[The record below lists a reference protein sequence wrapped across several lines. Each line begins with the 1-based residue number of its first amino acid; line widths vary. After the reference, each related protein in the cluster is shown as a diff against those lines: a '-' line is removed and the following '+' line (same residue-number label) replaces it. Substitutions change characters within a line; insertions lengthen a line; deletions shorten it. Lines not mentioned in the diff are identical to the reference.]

1 VLAALLPLIVNSGK
15 ITIEN
20 LENKMKTNVLAANG
34 HPRSFCFGTTDKF
47 SFLVKETENDY
58 I

>member
-15 ITIEN
+15 IKIEN
-20 LENKMKTNVLAANG
+20 LENKMKPNVLAANG
-34 HPRSFCFGTTDKF
+34 TPALFALALLIS
-47 SFLVKETENDY
+47 SV